1 MNGRVF
7 LAALLL
13 CSLWLSVSGQQP
25 QPAPRPSP
33 SPTQQNPPRDEDQD
47 VVRITTN
54 LVQVDVVVTKDGK
67 QVTDLKPEDFEIF
80 EDGRPQKI
88 TNFSYISN
96 VPAGA
101 SNPVPRP
108 LPKAKNSDKSSPPVV
123 PAAVHPYEVRR
134 TIALVVDDLGMSF
147 ASMAQ
152 TRKQLRKFLDDQLQ
166 PNDLVA
172 IIRTG
177 GEVGSLQQFTTD
189 RRLLNSALDH
199 LKWNHCSRTGLD
211 VFARVGPL
219 EPSSTGAGTGP
230 CGGHQINGTLSILR
244 FVMQGMRDL
253 PGRKSVV
260 VFSDNLPVQQ
270 QEPGPL
276 MLGDRR
282 DNQTSSGSGTYNPF
296 DNSLSYMAQL
306 QKIAELAIRAS
317 VVVYGVDTRGLQYTG
332 ITAAD
337 SLNAASVRALMN
349 QTNTIERNRARA
361 LWEGQQGT
369 DLIARQTGGFLIRF
383 SNDFALRRVMD
394 DQRGYYLIGYRPS
407 DQTFNRRFHH
417 IKARVKGRGLTL
429 RTREGFYGVTEDE
442 ARPRE
447 LVARGQMERALISPF
462 GANDITVRLTSFFT
476 NDAASGSLLRSFLYI
491 DPNNL
496 TFVDQPDGWH
506 TATFDLSSILFGD
519 NGKVVGRQDQTGT
532 LRLKGQDYDRAMREG
547 VVYRFDLPVKQT
559 GTFQFRVAVR
569 DQTTSRLG
577 AAGQFI
583 EVPNLRDNRLA
594 LSGIAIHGAGILHDR
609 TNTVIPSPTPL
620 SAFDQSNEPATAA
633 ADEMINGP
641 GVRRFHQGSTL
652 VFAYTIYN
660 ALVDQV
666 THQPQLT
673 TQTRVFRDGKL
684 IYEVNPTAVDVSR
697 QRDLQRPTAAAE
709 LQLGP
714 ELPPGQYVLQI
725 IVEDRRAKEKT
736 RTATQWI
743 DFEVVK

>member
-1 MNGRVF
+1 MGRRVF
-7 LAALLL
+7 LSSLIL
-13 CSLWLSVSGQQP
+13 CSLLVPVRGQQP
-25 QPAPRPSP
+25 QPPPPQQSASK
-33 SPTQQNPPRDEDQD
+33 QQNPPRDDDQD
-47 VVRITTN
+47 VVRINTN

-67 QVTDLKPEDFEIF
+67 QVTDLKPEDFELF

-101 SNPVPRP
+101 SNMVARP
-108 LPKAKNSDKSSPPVV
+108 LPKDKSGPPVV
-123 PAAVHPYEVRR
+123 PAAVHPHDVRR
-134 TIALVVDDLGMSF
+134 TVALVVDDLGMSF
-147 ASMAQ
+147 ESMAQ
-152 TRKQLRKFLDDQLQ
+152 MRRQMRKFVDEQLQ

-189 RRLLNSALDH
+189 RRLLQSALDH

-219 EPSSTGAGTGP
+219 EPSSTGADTGP
-230 CGGHQINGTLSILR
+230 CGGHMINGTLSILR

-276 MLGDRR
+276 MLGDRW
-282 DNQTSSGSGTYNPF
+282 DNQASSGSGTANPF
-296 DNSLSYMAQL
+296 DNSISYMAQL

-317 VVVYGVDTRGLQYTG
+317 VVIYAVDTRGLQYTG

-337 SLNAASVRALMN
+337 NLSAASSRALTN
-349 QTNTIERNRARA
+349 QTNTIMRSRSRA
-361 LWEGQQGT
+361 LWEGQQGA
-369 DLIARQTGGFLIRF
+369 DLIARQTGGFLIRN
-383 SNDFALRRVMD
+383 SNDFGLRRVMD

-407 DQTFNRRFHH
+407 DETFNRRFHH

-447 LVARGQMERALISPF
+447 LVARDQMDRALISPF
-462 GANDITVRLTSFFT
+462 GANDITVRLTSFFA
-476 NDAASGSLLRSFLYI
+476 NDAASGSLLRSFLYV
-491 DPNNL
+491 DANNL

-519 NGKVVGRQDQTGT
+519 NGKVVVGRQDQTGT
-532 LRLKGQDYDRAMREG
+532 LRLKGQVYDRAMREG
-547 VVYRFDLPVKQT
+547 IVYGFDLPVKQT

-569 DQTTSRLG
+569 DPTTSRLG

-594 LSGIAIHGAGILHDR
+594 LSGIVIHGPGILHDR
-609 TNTVIPSPTPL
+609 TNTVNPPPSPAL
-620 SAFDQSNEPATAA
+620 NQSNEQATAA
-633 ADEMINGP
+633 DDEMINGP

-652 VFAYTIYN
+652 VFAYAIYN

-684 IYEVNPTAVDVSR
+684 IYEVNPTPVDVSR
-697 QRDLQRPTAAAE
+697 QRDPQRPTAAAQLE
-709 LQLGP
+709 LGP
-714 ELPPGQYVLQI
+714 ELSPGQYVLQI
-725 IVEDRRAKEKT
+725 TVEDRLAKEKT